1 MAAAHTMLP
10 MPAIQR
16 LYGMYSSGLNRRKS
30 SVSLGTGFCGFG
42 VFSTMRVALAR
53 GEVSKLVVVQIDS
66 PVKMAETK
74 SHRGGAMDALP
85 RDVLVSILSSLPI
98 EDVISVSQ
106 VSRWMFEASQ
116 DDRVWARREQW
127 RSLPNLVAERAVGKW
142 LGTVLG
148 LPWQVIALNIK
159 FDPRNDRKSETGSP
173 TSALRHLVPCRAE
186 LYLGMGTER
195 RRRSIGSGH
204 GQELTRVNLLH
215 LRVLR
220 GGVHENV
227 LKDWKK
233 DANAASSAIH
243 DGLYNVMGEAGVPP
257 VSDDL
262 LSRILQSP
270 GHFSHEDYHDREE
283 GYKGFGLD
291 NVFVAGES
299 DDDLRAPMFLMFEL
313 KPRVLVAAAL
323 MTRMDASMFEDA
335 SDGAN
340 SSPPPWSR
348 KIEET
353 RKENSG
359 WTCWAS
365 QVLRPPNPKT
375 EWSLL
380 RARVVG
386 VSLKAMHEAPMPPFD
401 ALSFDQIPWGPAVRL
416 VTQTVQNGPHPS
428 DNVDAPQT
436 ASAWPSLVLGPLP
449 EADAERKRRR
459 VTASGEA
466 ADGDESEKS
475 RMQGFTVGGCKYKPD
490 RSEPRLSVRGVFKMT
505 LHNYR
510 RLFRYFNSI
519 DDERPAVVDAGGYFL
534 PLMRLENLVS
544 RGLISETQDF
554 SSEAAATVC
563 LEMANRGPRY
573 QDTSIGEYMSGG
585 IYNPSRYH
593 VMFIFYELMER
604 CNRSRPE
611 GVDEAAE
618 IVNKLQQDDEY
629 IPIELWDQ
637 HHAFT
642 LADFPKHLQEAR
654 KQCDPFDVAM
664 GIAELAFSWRT
675 WQWRLEKS
683 TPAPPSELADRI
695 REILDR
701 RTYEAMRL
709 ALTLLGI
716 LE

>member
-1 MAAAHTMLP
+1 
-10 MPAIQR
+10 
-16 LYGMYSSGLNRRKS
+16 
-30 SVSLGTGFCGFG
+30 
-42 VFSTMRVALAR
+42 
-53 GEVSKLVVVQIDS
+53 
-66 PVKMAETK
+66 
-74 SHRGGAMDALP
+74 MDALP

-106 VSRWMFEASQ
+106 VSRWMLEASQ

-127 RSLPNLVAERAVGKW
+127 HSLPNLVAERAVGKW

-159 FDPRNDRKSETGSP
+159 FDPGNWQSEEDAS
-173 TSALRHLVPCRAE
+173 TSALCHLVPCRAE
-186 LYLGMGTER
+186 LYFGMGTER
-195 RRRSIGSGH
+195 RRRLMGLD
-204 GQELTRVNLLH
+204 ELTRVNLLH

-220 GGVHENV
+220 GGVYENV
-227 LKDWKK
+227 LKVRKK

-243 DGLYNVMGEAGVPP
+243 DGLYNVMGEAGVPR

-262 LSRILQSP
+262 LSRFL
-270 GHFSHEDYHDREE
+270 HSHRHYLHEYHDREE

-299 DDDLRAPMFLMFEL
+299 DDDLRTPVCLMFEL

-416 VTQTVQNGPHPS
+416 VTQTVQNWPNPS
-428 DNVDAPQT
+428 DIVDDPQT

-459 VTASGEA
+459 VTAFGDVSED
-466 ADGDESEKS
+466 ADGDESEKELRTS
-475 RMQGFTVGGCKYKPD
+475 RMRGFTVGGCKYKPH
-490 RSEPRLSVRGVFKMT
+490 RSGARLSVRGLFNMI

-510 RLFRYFNSI
+510 RLFHHP
-519 DDERPAVVDAGGYFL
+519 EEVDPFHTWGRVFG
-534 PLMRLENLVS
+534 LENLVFK
-544 RGLISETQDF
+544 GLISETQDF
-554 SSEAAATVC
+554 SSEAAASVS
-563 LEMANRGPRY
+563 LAMASCGFRY
-573 QDTSIGEYMSGG
+573 EDTNIREVFAGGG
-585 IYNPSRYH
+585 ILNSGYDT
-593 VMFIFYELMER
+593 MFIFYELMER
-604 CNRSRPE
+604 CNRSRAE
-611 GVDEAAE
+611 GVDEVEE
-618 IVNKLQQDDEY
+618 IVNKLQQDDEF
-629 IPIELWDQ
+629 IPIELWDER
-637 HHAFT
+637 HA
-642 LADFPKHLQEAR
+642 LALAYDFPRYLQKARTDCEPFHLAE
-654 KQCDPFDVAM
+654 C
-664 GIAELAFSWRT
+664 IEELASSWRT
-675 WQWRLEKS
+675 WQWRLDNS
-683 TPAPPSELADRI
+683 TLSPPSELADRI

>member
-1 MAAAHTMLP
+1 
-10 MPAIQR
+10 
-16 LYGMYSSGLNRRKS
+16 
-30 SVSLGTGFCGFG
+30 
-42 VFSTMRVALAR
+42 
-53 GEVSKLVVVQIDS
+53 
-66 PVKMAETK
+66 
-74 SHRGGAMDALP
+74 MDALP

-106 VSRWMFEASQ
+106 VSRWMLEASQ

-159 FDPRNDRKSETGSP
+159 FDPGNWQSEEDAS

-186 LYLGMGTER
+186 LYFGMGTER
-195 RRRSIGSGH
+195 RRRLNGVK
-204 GQELTRVNLLH
+204 ELTRVNLLH

-220 GGVHENV
+220 GGVYENV

-243 DGLYNVMGEAGVPP
+243 DGLYNVMGEAGVPR
-257 VSDDL
+257 VSADL
-262 LSRILQSP
+262 LSPFLSSR
-270 GHFSHEDYHDREE
+270 GHYLHEDYDREE

-299 DDDLRAPMFLMFEL
+299 DDDLRTPVCLMFEL

-323 MTRMDASMFEDA
+323 MTQMDASMFEDA

-340 SSPPPWSR
+340 TSPPPWSR
-348 KIEET
+348 MMEET

-459 VTASGEA
+459 VTAFGEA

-475 RMQGFTVGGCKYKPD
+475 RMQGFTVGGCKYRPD
-490 RSEPRLSVRGVFKMT
+490 QSEPRLSVRGLFKMT
-505 LHNYR
+505 LHNYP
-510 RLFRYFNSI
+510 RLFRYHNSI
-519 DDERPAVVDAGGYFL
+519 HDEHMDPAVVDGVRDVLGF
-534 PLMRLENLVS
+534 PGVFFDLENLVS

-554 SSEAAATVC
+554 SSEAAASVC
-563 LEMANRGPRY
+563 LEMTYCGPRY
-573 QDTSIGEYMSGG
+573 RDTSIGESCMARYM
-585 IYNPSRYH
+585 
-593 VMFIFYELMER
+593 MFIFYELMER
-604 CNRSRPE
+604 CNRSRAE

-629 IPIELWDQ
+629 IPIKLWDQ

>member
-1 MAAAHTMLP
+1 
-10 MPAIQR
+10 
-16 LYGMYSSGLNRRKS
+16 
-30 SVSLGTGFCGFG
+30 
-42 VFSTMRVALAR
+42 
-53 GEVSKLVVVQIDS
+53 
-66 PVKMAETK
+66 
-74 SHRGGAMDALP
+74 MDALP

-106 VSRWMFEASQ
+106 VSRWMLEASQ

-127 RSLPNLVAERAVGKW
+127 HSLPNLVAERAVGKW

-159 FDPRNDRKSETGSP
+159 FDPLKALDEHDNP
-173 TSALRHLVPCRAE
+173 TSALRHLLPCQAN
-186 LYLGMGTER
+186 LYIGKGPETSWYSHGMG
-195 RRRSIGSGH
+195 SISGQVFT
-204 GQELTRVNLLH
+204 GVDLLH

-220 GGVHENV
+220 AGAHENV

-233 DANAASSAIH
+233 DANAASDGSLYDAIEQ
-243 DGLYNVMGEAGVPP
+243 GLHNVIREAGVPQR
-257 VSDDL
+257 SEDL
-262 LSRILQSP
+262 PDLSMCRANS
-270 GHFSHEDYHDREE
+270 FYEHDREE
-283 GYKGFGLD
+283 GYKGFGFD
-291 NVFVAGES
+291 NVCVAGG
-299 DDDLRAPMFLMFEL
+299 DNKNGPALLIFDI

-323 MTRMDASMFEDA
+323 LTRMDATMFKDT

-353 RKENSG
+353 RKESSG

-416 VTQTVQNGPHPS
+416 VTQTVQNWPNPS
-428 DNVDAPQT
+428 DIVDDPQT

-459 VTASGEA
+459 VTAFGDVSED
-466 ADGDESEKS
+466 ADGDESEKELRTS
-475 RMQGFTVGGCKYKPD
+475 RMRGFTVGGCKYKPH
-490 RSEPRLSVRGVFKMT
+490 RSGARLSVRGLFNMI

-510 RLFRYFNSI
+510 RLFHHP
-519 DDERPAVVDAGGYFL
+519 EEVDPFHTWGRVFG
-534 PLMRLENLVS
+534 LENLVFK
-544 RGLISETQDF
+544 GLISETQDF
-554 SSEAAATVC
+554 SSEAAASVS
-563 LEMANRGPRY
+563 LAMASCGFRY
-573 QDTSIGEYMSGG
+573 EDTNIREVFAGGG
-585 IYNPSRYH
+585 ILNSGYDT
-593 VMFIFYELMER
+593 MFIFYELMER
-604 CNRSRPE
+604 CNRSRAE
-611 GVDEAAE
+611 GVDEVEE
-618 IVNKLQQDDEY
+618 IVNKLQQDDEF
-629 IPIELWDQ
+629 IPIELWDER
-637 HHAFT
+637 HA
-642 LADFPKHLQEAR
+642 LALAYDFPRYLQKARTDCEPFHLAE
-654 KQCDPFDVAM
+654 C
-664 GIAELAFSWRT
+664 IEELASSWRT
-675 WQWRLEKS
+675 WQWRLDNS
-683 TPAPPSELADRI
+683 TLSPPSELADRI

>member
-1 MAAAHTMLP
+1 
-10 MPAIQR
+10 
-16 LYGMYSSGLNRRKS
+16 
-30 SVSLGTGFCGFG
+30 
-42 VFSTMRVALAR
+42 
-53 GEVSKLVVVQIDS
+53 
-66 PVKMAETK
+66 
-74 SHRGGAMDALP
+74 MDALP

-98 EDVISVSQ
+98 DDVISVSQ
-106 VSRWMFEASQ
+106 VSRWMLEASQ

-159 FDPRNDRKSETGSP
+159 FDPRKDWQREEDAP
-173 TSALRHLVPCRAE
+173 TSALRHLVPCRAQV
-186 LYLGMGTER
+186 YLGMGTER

-243 DGLYNVMGEAGVPP
+243 DGLYNVIGEAGVPR
-257 VSDDL
+257 VSYDL
-262 LSRILQSP
+262 LSPFLQSY
-270 GHFSHEDYHDREE
+270 GHYRHEDYHDREE

-291 NVFVAGES
+291 NVFVAGEG
-299 DDDLRAPMFLMFEL
+299 DDDLRAPLFLMFEL

-323 MTRMDASMFEDA
+323 LTRMDATMFKDT

-353 RKENSG
+353 RKESSG

-380 RARVVG
+380 RARVIG

-416 VTQTVQNGPHPS
+416 VTQTVQNGPHSS

-459 VTASGEA
+459 VTAFGEA

-490 RSEPRLSVRGVFKMT
+490 RSKPRLSVRGLFKMT
-505 LHNYR
+505 LHNYP
-510 RLFRYFNSI
+510 RLFRYHNSI
-519 DDERPAVVDAGGYFL
+519 PHDEHTDPAVVDGIQDVLGSDGTFFD
-534 PLMRLENLVS
+534 LENLVS

-563 LEMANRGPRY
+563 LQMAYCGLRY
-573 QDTSIGEYMSGG
+573 QDGIIGAFYMGGG
-585 IYNPSRYH
+585 ISDSSGYDM
-593 VMFIFYELMER
+593 MFIFYELMER
-604 CNRSRPE
+604 CNRSRAE

-618 IVNKLQQDDEY
+618 IVNKLQRDDAY

-642 LADFPKHLQEAR
+642 LANFPTHLHEAR
-654 KQCDPFDVAM
+654 TDCEPFHVAM
-664 GIAELAFSWRT
+664 GIAELAVSWRT